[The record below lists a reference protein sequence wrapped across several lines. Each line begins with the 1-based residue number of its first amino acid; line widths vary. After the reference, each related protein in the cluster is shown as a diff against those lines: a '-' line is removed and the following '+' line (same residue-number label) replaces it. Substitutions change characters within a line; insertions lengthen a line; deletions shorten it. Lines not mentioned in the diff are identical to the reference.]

1 MIKFKMSNKSNE
13 IGIKNCIY
21 FFDGMI
27 NIKNIMPNKINETRI
42 LLFTRLDTCQSKP
55 LAAKKIIV

>member
-1 MIKFKMSNKSNE
+1 MSNKSNE
-13 IGIKNCIY
+13 IDIENCIY